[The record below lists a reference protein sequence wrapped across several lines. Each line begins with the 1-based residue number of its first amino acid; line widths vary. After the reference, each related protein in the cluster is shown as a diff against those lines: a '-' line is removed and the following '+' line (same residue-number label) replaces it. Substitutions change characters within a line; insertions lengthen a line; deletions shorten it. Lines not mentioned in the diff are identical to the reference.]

1 MDIER
6 LIKGIMIFLLGCLS
20 MTFVFYYLNYGL
32 EVPSSLGAVNV
43 FNLTGAEKTPG
54 DSVDDNLIKVFD
66 DRVVIYIDDA
76 SLSYYAPTG
85 SMKPVLDENSNGIR
99 VKVNDVDEIEVGD
112 IISFKKDSISIV
124 HRVVDKG
131 VDGKGVYFVTK
142 GDNNEF
148 SDGKIRF
155 EDIKYKTV
163 GVIW

>member
-1 MDIER
+1 
-6 LIKGIMIFLLGCLS
+6 

-32 EVPSSLGAVNV
+32 EVPGSVGGFNI
-43 FNLTGAEKTPG
+43 FNLSDEKTPS
-54 DSVDDNLIKVFD
+54 DSIEDSRIMVFD

-76 SLSYYAPTG
+76 SLSHYAPTG
-85 SMKPVLDENSNGIR
+85 SMEPVLDENSNGIR
-99 VKVNDVDEIEVGD
+99 VRVNSVDEIEVGD
-112 IISFKKDSISIV
+112 IISFKKDRISIV

-155 EDIKYKTV
+155 EDVEYKTV

>member
-1 MDIER
+1 
-6 LIKGIMIFLLGCLS
+6 

-32 EVPSSLGAVNV
+32 EVPSSVGGFNI
-43 FNLTGAEKTPG
+43 FNLSDEKTPS
-54 DSVDDNLIKVFD
+54 DSIEDSRIMVFD

-76 SLSYYAPTG
+76 SLSHYAPTG
-85 SMKPVLDENSNGIR
+85 SMEPVLDENSNGIR
-99 VKVNDVDEIEVGD
+99 VRVNSVDEIEVGD
-112 IISFKKDSISIV
+112 IISFKKDRISIV

-155 EDIKYKTV
+155 EDVEYKTV